1 MVFGFDVKNYKNFFP
16 ITFLWYLLLLL
27 CSFKPIFYLGIYF
40 EADVRDGYNFTFSKL
55 LPNFQIAGK

>member
-1 MVFGFDVKNYKNFFP
+1 MLRIIKISSPSLSFGIF
-16 ITFLWYLLLLL
+16 TTS

-55 LPNFQIAGK
+55 LPNFQVAGKWLWCFC